1 MKTIEIFGFPM
12 DLGASRR
19 GVDMGPSAI
28 RLAGLQQQLEDL
40 GFKVFDRGDISIKT
54 KEILNISN
62 PKLKYL
68 EEIVSSSNKL
78 ALQVEESLNNKNFP
92 ICIGGDHSI
101 AIGSIAGIASHCKK
115 HNKKLGIIWVDAHA
129 DMNTDLTTPSGNIHG
144 MGFSASLGLGN
155 KTLTDIM
162 NIKPKAEAKNC
173 ALIGVRS
180 IDSMERNNM
189 NSIGLQ
195 VFSMHEIDKLGIY
208 SIISKVIDNLKNK
221 VDHIHLSFDADAIDP
236 EIAPGV
242 GTPVNGGL
250 SYRESH
256 LLMEV
261 IAESGCLSSMEIAEV
276 NPILD
281 NGNRTAELVSM
292 MIASSLG
299 LKIY

>member
-1 MKTIEIFGFPM
+1 MKTIEIYGFPM

-28 RLAGLQQQLEDL
+28 RLAGLQKQLEDL
-40 GFKVFDRGDISIKT
+40 GFNVIDKGDINIKT
-54 KEILNISN
+54 KEVLTISN
-62 PKLKYL
+62 PKLKYM
-68 EEIVSSSNKL
+68 EEIVSASNKL
-78 ALQVEESLNNKNFP
+78 AIQVEESLSRNNFP
-92 ICIGGDHSI
+92 LCIGGDHSI

-115 HNKKLGIIWVDAHA
+115 QNKKLGIIWVDAHA
-129 DMNTDLTTPSGNIHG
+129 DMNTAETTPSGNIHG
-144 MGFSASLGLGN
+144 MGFSASLGLGDKN
-155 KTLTDIM
+155 LSCIM
-162 NIKPKAEAKNC
+162 NINPKAEAKNC

-180 IDSMERNNM
+180 IDEMERSNL
-189 NSIGLQ
+189 NSLGLQ
-195 VFSMHEIDKLGIY
+195 VFSMHEIDKVGIY
-208 SIISKVIDNLKNK
+208 PIISKVIKELKSR

-236 EIAPGV
+236 ETAPGV

-256 LLMEV
+256 LLMEI

-276 NPILD
+276 NPIID
-281 NGNRTAELVSM
+281 NGNQTAELVSK

>member
-28 RLAGLQQQLEDL
+28 RLAGLQKQLEDL
-40 GFKVFDRGDISIKT
+40 DLKVFDRGDITINP
-54 KEILNISN
+54 KEVLNISN

-68 EEIVSSSNKL
+68 EEIVSSSTNL
-78 ALQVEESLNNKNFP
+78 AVKVEESLNNNNFP
-92 ICIGGDHSI
+92 LCIGGDHSI

-129 DMNTDLTTPSGNIHG
+129 DMNTDLSSPSGNIHG

-155 KTLTDIM
+155 NALTGIM
-162 NIKPKAEAKNC
+162 NINPKAEPQNC

-180 IDSMERNNM
+180 IDTHERENM
-189 NSIGLQ
+189 NSLGIQ
-195 VFSMHEIDKLGIY
+195 VYSMHEIDKLGIFA
-208 SIISKVIDNLKNK
+208 IITKVIEDLKNK
-221 VDHIHLSFDADAIDP
+221 VDHIHLSFDVDAIDP
-236 EIAPGV
+236 KIAPGV
-242 GTPVNGGL
+242 GTPVIGGL

-281 NGNRTAELVSM
+281 NGNRTAEMVST
-292 MIASSLG
+292 MIASCLG

>member
-28 RLAGLQQQLEDL
+28 RLACLQKQLEDL
-40 GFKVFDRGDISIKT
+40 GYKVLDKGDVRIKT
-54 KEILNISN
+54 KEVMDVTN

-68 EEIVSSSNKL
+68 EEIVNASQEL
-78 ALQVEESLNNKNFP
+78 AHKVEESLDRKSFP
-92 ICIGGDHSI
+92 LCLGGDHSM
-101 AIGSIAGIASHCKK
+101 ALGSIAGIAAHCNK

-129 DMNTDLTTPSGNIHG
+129 DMNTDLTSPSGNIHG
-144 MGFSASLGLGN
+144 MSLSASLGLGD
-155 KTLTDIM
+155 KALTGIN
-162 NIKPKAEAKNC
+162 NICPKAEAKNC
-173 ALIGVRS
+173 AIIGVRS
-180 IDSMERNNM
+180 IDDKEKENM
-189 NSIGLQ
+189 DSLGLQ
-195 VFSMHEIDKLGIY
+195 VFTMHEIDKLGIY
-208 SIISKVIDNLKNK
+208 SIISKVINDLKSR

-242 GTPVNGGL
+242 GTPVKGGL

-281 NGNRTAELVSM
+281 NGNRTAELVSV

-299 LKIY
+299 LRIY